1 MLEIPDN
8 DEPFVKTAAFDE
20 ALAHPDMPRGR
31 RIMLLTSCEQLPE
44 SALRYSLAHPQ
55 PANAKAI
62 ELKLRKQLAVI
73 CEDMRRADWP
83 NNGPQIPFPKE
94 ALALTGVLYS
104 DVRRQK
110 AIAEYYKGSLA
121 KEAYEWATAVLETK
135 PDMAIR
141 LCLSER
147 SGPLLNSARGMA
159 LRPSKSRETGKI
171 AKKLRDQRDARVASV
186 NAAIE
191 ARLKNQPD
199 IAEADLIA
207 IAAED
212 MFGGLQNV
220 MRYSLACQFV
230 MLTRVIC
237 GVFTG
242 AALSIE
248 SLKKHIEAEDL
259 EFRESAFSACSLA
272 EALDE
277 DGALIV
283 RLFDHAELLALQ
295 YHHQWVAYS
304 DTTQRI
310 QELLDQTAAA
320 DKAHKLELQLLNRQ
334 LKDQAADIKRLTGSV
349 AAASAGAATAE
360 LHELRQQ
367 LSRARE
373 ESAKKDAHIEQLQRN
388 AASRGQPAVAVAA
401 PESAAQ
407 AEVIGSSATSL
418 VEAPLTGEA
427 ALAKLQSIRGVLI
440 GGHSNFQNKVRAL
453 LPDWAFYSSD
463 DKSVDDVLVR
473 NAEVVVLFTSHCNH
487 PLSAHALRL
496 GRTYQLQLVYASKVN
511 PAAFVQEVVEQLVLE
526 S

>member
-121 KEAYEWATAVLETK
+121 KEAYEWATAVLESK

-159 LRPSKSRETGKI
+159 LRPSKSRENVKV
-171 AKKLRDQRDARVASV
+171 AKKLRDQRDVRVASV

-230 MLTRVIC
+230 MLTRIAC
-237 GVFTG
+237 GAFLG
-242 AALSIE
+242 WALAIE
-248 SLKKHIEAEDL
+248 SLKKRIEAEDL
-259 EFRESAFSACSLA
+259 EFRESAFSFCSLTKD
-272 EALDE
+272 LGD

-283 RLFDHAELLALQ
+283 KLIDHAEVLAQ
-295 YHHQWVAYS
+295 KYHHQWVAYA
-304 DTTQRI
+304 DATQRF
-310 QELLDQTAAA
+310 QGVLDRAAAA
-320 DKAHKLELQLLNRQ
+320 DKAHKLELQTLSRQ
-334 LKDQAADIKRLTGSV
+334 IKEQAADIKRLSESAG
-349 AAASAGAATAE
+349 AAAEEAATAE
-360 LHELRQQ
+360 LQELRRQ

-373 ESAKKDAHIEQLQRN
+373 ESAKKDAHIEQLQRK
-388 AASRGQPAVAVAA
+388 AMPKCPPPVATLGAEAPAQSEAAA
-401 PESAAQ
+401 PCSAAP
-407 AEVIGSSATSL
+407 
-418 VEAPLTGEA
+418 VEAVLLGEG
-427 ALAKLQSIRGVLI
+427 ALAKLQTMRGVLI
-440 GGHSNFQNKVRAL
+440 GGHSNLHHKVRAL
-453 LPDWAFYSSD
+453 LPDWTLYSSD
-463 DKSVDDVLVR
+463 EKTVDDVLVR
-473 NAEVVVLFTSHCNH
+473 NADVVVLFTSHCNH

-496 GRTYQLQLVYASKVN
+496 ARTYQLRLVYASKVN
-511 PAAFVQEVVEQLVLE
+511 PAAFVQEVVEQLALAG
-526 S
+526 

>member
-31 RIMLLTSCEQLPE
+31 RIMLLTACEQLPE
-44 SALRYSLAHPQ
+44 SSLRYSLAHPQ
-55 PANAKAI
+55 PAKAKAI

-73 CEDMRRADWP
+73 CEDMRQADWP
-83 NNGPQIPFPKE
+83 NEGPPMPFPRE
-94 ALALTGVLYS
+94 ALTFTGVLHS

-110 AIAEYYKGSLA
+110 AISDYYKGPLV
-121 KEAYEWATAVLETK
+121 KEAYEWATAVLEAN

-147 SGPLLNSARGMA
+147 SSSLLSSARGMA
-159 LRPSKSRETGKI
+159 LRPSKRTESGKL
-171 AKKLRDQRDARVASV
+171 AKKLRDQRDVRVASV
-186 NAAIE
+186 IAAID
-191 ARLKNQPD
+191 ARLKSQPNLS
-199 IAEADLIA
+199 EADLIA
-207 IAAED
+207 MAAED

-230 MLTRVIC
+230 MLTRIVC
-237 GVFTG
+237 SAFMG
-242 AALSIE
+242 ARLTIE
-248 SLKKHIEAEDL
+248 SLKKRIDVEDL
-259 EFRESAFSACSLA
+259 EFRESAFSACSLIGA
-272 EALDE
+272 IGE

-283 RLFDHAELLALQ
+283 RLFDNAEHLAMK
-295 YHHQWVAYS
+295 YRHQWLAYL
-304 DTTQRI
+304 DTTRRI
-310 QELLDQTAAA
+310 QGVLDRAAGA
-320 DKAHKLELQLLNRQ
+320 DKAHKQEMQALSLQ

-367 LSRARE
+367 LSKARE
-373 ESAKKDAHIEQLQRN
+373 ESAKKDAHIEKLQRK
-388 AASRGQPAVAVAA
+388 AASKGPPAVAVVA
-401 PESAAQ
+401 PEAAAQ
-407 AEVIGSSATSL
+407 AKAVGSSATSL
-418 VEAPLTGEA
+418 VEAPLTEEA

-496 GRTYQLQLVYASKVN
+496 GRIYQLQLVYASKVN
-511 PAAFVQEVVEQLVLE
+511 PAAFVQEVVEQLVLA